1 MTGST
6 DGRPYQLAGTVPAAG
21 RPGLAYLGAVRS
33 TVATT
38 VLPETAPPGTVP
50 RRSRSA
56 CLADAV
62 PDGRATAA
70 ATPPLTLAPSAL
82 TMAALPRLARPLDG
96 PAAEESSSPA
106 DTAAATVA
114 IMVAVIA
121 VREARSPRL
130 AGAVLAWPRDKAVP
144 AFASGQLRMVT
155 MPEVSSPARGGR

>member
-1 MTGST
+1 
-6 DGRPYQLAGTVPAAG
+6 
-21 RPGLAYLGAVRS
+21 
-33 TVATT
+33 

-62 PDGRATAA
+62 PDGRAEAA
-70 ATPPLTLAPSAL
+70 TPLTPPLTPFAL

-96 PAAEESSSPA
+96 PAAEESSSPT

-114 IMVAVIA
+114 IMPAMIA
-121 VREARSPRL
+121 VREARCSRL
-130 AGAVLAWPRDKAVP
+130 ASAVLAWPRDKAVP

-155 MPEVSSPARGGR
+155 MPEVSSPARAGR